1 MDPEFALAHS
11 GLGSHF
17 LIRFTG
23 QAMPAHDAVPLA
35 RRHAQRALEIDST
48 LPEAHSVLGCI
59 AAMYDYDWAEADRRF
74 GLAFAQQIPPLE
86 VRVVCA
92 NFYQA
97 HAGRGREAVAAME
110 QAVLE
115 DPLSWGASWAL
126 AVAYRSVGRD
136 AEADARYAQ
145 LADVGPWS
153 AVPAVVLSGNHLAR
167 GQIDESLAFA
177 ETAYAKNP
185 VLPAAIGQLAGMQ
198 ARTGNHERSQALV
211 NQLLPGTT
219 FGAPFGLAL
228 CYLAT
233 GDQDRCAD
241 WLEKAIDQ
249 RDLWVSFLLN
259 VGNIGGRVMWS
270 NPRWPRLAQ
279 LMNVTPER
287 PMT

>member
-1 MDPEFALAHS
+1 
-11 GLGSHF
+11 
-17 LIRFTG
+17 
-23 QAMPAHDAVPLA
+23 
-35 RRHAQRALEIDST
+35 
-48 LPEAHSVLGCI
+48 
-59 AAMYDYDWAEADRRF
+59 
-74 GLAFAQQIPPLE
+74 
-86 VRVVCA
+86 
-92 NFYQA
+92 
-97 HAGRGREAVAAME
+97 
-110 QAVLE
+110 
-115 DPLSWGASWAL
+115 
-126 AVAYRSVGRD
+126 
-136 AEADARYAQ
+136 
-145 LADVGPWS
+145 
-153 AVPAVVLSGNHLAR
+153 VVLSGNHLAR

-279 LMNVTPER
+279 LMNVTPAR